1 MNVKIIVTT
10 IIAYFVGSFLFLGD
24 ALTSLV
30 FGIESAF
37 LCCVSMLILNR
48 RKFVKSSPNSMHT
61 LVCILVCIVS
71 VLSVYWI
78 NSGGYKYWYPSSSD
92 MSHSSSIGNTGGN
105 IRFGNL
111 WGEYSFD
118 ENIVCAIFSVDRPIV
133 TKYSSP
139 DNNWKLTFSDSNSVE
154 FNILK
159 DETVWIDKKHRI
171 TFLGEVL
178 NKEDVLFLNN
188 LRHDKELKISSPDEL
203 LETVNK
209 LKVEHTAL
217 VNPL

>member
-1 MNVKIIVTT
+1 MKVKIIVTT

-37 LCCVSMLILNR
+37 LCCVSLLILNR

-61 LVCILVCIVS
+61 LVCVLVCMVS

-78 NSGGYKYWYPSSSD
+78 NSGGYKYLYPSSSD
-92 MSHSSSIGNTGGN
+92 MPQSSSASSSGF

-111 WGEYSFD
+111 WGRYSFD
-118 ENIVCAIFSVDRPIV
+118 QNIVSVIFSVDRPIAIR
-133 TKYSSP
+133 YSSP
-139 DNNWKLTFSDSNSVE
+139 TNNWKLAFSDSNSVE

-159 DETVWIDKKHRI
+159 DETVWIDKKHRV

-178 NKEDVLFLNN
+178 SKEEVLFINSLRNDEELN
-188 LRHDKELKISSPDEL
+188 ISSPDEL
-203 LETVNK
+203 LTIINK
-209 LKVEHTAL
+209 LKAEHTAS
-217 VNPL
+217 VDQP

>member
-1 MNVKIIVTT
+1 
-10 IIAYFVGSFLFLGD
+10 
-24 ALTSLV
+24 
-30 FGIESAF
+30 
-37 LCCVSMLILNR
+37 
-48 RKFVKSSPNSMHT
+48 
-61 LVCILVCIVS
+61 
-71 VLSVYWI
+71 
-78 NSGGYKYWYPSSSD
+78 

-188 LRHDKELKISSPDEL
+188 LSHDKELNISSPDEL